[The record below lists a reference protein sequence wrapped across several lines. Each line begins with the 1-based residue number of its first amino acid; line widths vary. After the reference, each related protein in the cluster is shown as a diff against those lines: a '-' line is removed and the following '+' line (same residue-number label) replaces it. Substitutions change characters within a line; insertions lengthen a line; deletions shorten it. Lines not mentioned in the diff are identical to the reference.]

1 MVERSKINQ
10 QLSAWNEKK
19 NLDDVDD
26 VGGAFGQ
33 CQLYKMLGYF
43 SLIGPYILESYKLPN
58 LRQLPLKILLG
69 LLRLQT
75 QLGDYHQAL
84 KAIENVS
91 LDMKTSGT
99 LYLYLACHKNLSHI
113 I

>member
-43 SLIGPYILESYKLPN
+43 SLIGSYFLQTHDIQS
-58 LRQLPLKILLG
+58 LLLG

-91 LDMKTSGT
+91 LDMKTSGI
-99 LYLYLACHKNLSHI
+99 YIQHAACPM
-113 I
+113 

>member
-1 MVERSKINQ
+1 MNLMSQSFQTLVERSKINQ

-43 SLIGPYILESYKLPN
+43 SLIGSYIFRKLE
-58 LRQLPLKILLG
+58 
-69 LLRLQT
+69 T
-75 QLGDYHQAL
+75 A
-84 KAIENVS
+84 
-91 LDMKTSGT
+91 
-99 LYLYLACHKNLSHI
+99 
-113 I
+113 